1 MEHPVKV
8 ERIPNRVV
16 MYKVSVPN
24 KGKYEDEFVVNKMLV
39 YENENKWQFVDS
51 LVVRADRKINHNYI
65 LSYWIKKVDPLFKDE
80 EVCKVNVSSPVK
92 FDVKTNKVVY
102 EFIPYT
108 EFLTRIE
115 SESLKKYL
123 DLNIKN
129 SRFYS
134 IIKTVNEEK
143 GLVD

>member
-1 MEHPVKV
+1 MGHPVKV

-16 MYKVSVPN
+16 MYRVSVP
-24 KGKYEDEFVVNKMLV
+24 KTGEYEDEFVVNRMLV

-51 LVVRADRKINHNYI
+51 LVVRGDRKINHNYI
-65 LSYWIKKVDPLFKDE
+65 LSYWIKKLNPLEKI
-80 EVCKVNVSSPVK
+80 VCKVNVSSPIK

-102 EFIPYT
+102 EFISYA

-115 SESLKKYL
+115 SEVLKKSL
-123 DLNIKN
+123 DLLIKD
-129 SRFYS
+129 SALYS

>member
-16 MYKVSVPN
+16 MYRVSVPN
-24 KGKYEDEFVVNKMLV
+24 TGEYEDEFVVNKMLV
-39 YENENKWQFVDS
+39 YENYNKWKFVDS
-51 LVVRADRKINHNYI
+51 LVVRGDRKINHNYI
-65 LSYWIKKVDPLFKDE
+65 LSYWIKKVNPLEKE
-80 EVCKVNVSSPVK
+80 ACKVNVSSPIK

-115 SESLKKYL
+115 SKDLKKIL
-123 DLNIKN
+123 DLFIKD
-129 SRFYS
+129 SGLYS
-134 IIKTVNEEK
+134 IIKTVNEEN
-143 GLVD
+143 GIVN